1 MALLVDA
8 GWLIAAIEPQDL
20 AGDLGDDTPA
30 CFVGS
35 LAGRTVAQDALL
47 FAVRESMRRARRRR
61 LAATAADGR
70 LLGLLCL
77 KANGLGFCSDDDV
90 TSRRRSRERHEGQEP
105 VRFICGLADE
115 AH

>member
-8 GWLIAAIEPQDL
+8 GRLIAAVEPQDL

-35 LAGRTVAQDALL
+35 LAGRTVAPNALL

-61 LAATAADGR
+61 LAVTAADG

-77 KANGLGFCSDDDV
+77 KANGLSFCSDDDV
-90 TSRRRSRERHEGQEP
+90 TSRRRSRERQKDKN
-105 VRFICGLADE
+105 R
-115 AH
+115 

>member
-8 GWLIAAIEPQDL
+8 GRLIAAVEPQDL
-20 AGDLGDDTPA
+20 DDDLGDDTPA

-35 LAGRTVAQDALL
+35 LAGRTVAPNALL

-61 LAATAADGR
+61 LAVTAADG

-77 KANGLGFCSDDDV
+77 KANGLSFCSDDDV